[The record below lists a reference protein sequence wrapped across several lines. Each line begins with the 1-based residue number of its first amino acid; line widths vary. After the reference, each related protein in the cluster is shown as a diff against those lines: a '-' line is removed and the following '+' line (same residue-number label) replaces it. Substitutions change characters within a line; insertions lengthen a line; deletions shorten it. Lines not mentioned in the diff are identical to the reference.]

1 MSLAIV
7 AAAVRRGG
15 WIQQHQYHHSII
27 ATARR
32 VAARASSSS
41 FSTTAMLPRF
51 IPPSTTHTTAAAVPE
66 EQEEECKYDR
76 FYSTTVPPRTPHADE
91 DHTNATT
98 TVATTT
104 MTMTNIGS
112 LLWQEFVWHVKR
124 TFQPSVIRKKRKM
137 GFLVRQRTVGGR
149 RILDRR
155 RAKGRARLGGGI

>member
-1 MSLAIV
+1 V

-41 FSTTAMLPRF
+41 FSTTAMLPQF
-51 IPPSTTHTTAAAVPE
+51 IPPTTHTIAGVPE
-66 EQEEECKYDR
+66 EQEEEYKYDR
-76 FYSTTVPPRTPHADE
+76 FYLATISPVRTPHADE
-91 DHTNATT
+91 DHTSATT
-98 TVATTT
+98 TVAMPFTAIT
-104 MTMTNIGS
+104 MMMNIGS

>member
-1 MSLAIV
+1 MSLSIV

-15 WIQQHQYHHSII
+15 WIQHQHHHHSII

-41 FSTTAMLPRF
+41 ITTAMLPRF
-51 IPPSTTHTTAAAVPE
+51 APPATTHTTAALPE
-66 EQEEECKYDR
+66 EEEYNYGR
-76 FYSTTVPPRTPHADE
+76 LYSETNSSRTPHADE

-98 TVATTT
+98 TVAIPSMVTT
-104 MTMTNIGS
+104 TMTNIGS